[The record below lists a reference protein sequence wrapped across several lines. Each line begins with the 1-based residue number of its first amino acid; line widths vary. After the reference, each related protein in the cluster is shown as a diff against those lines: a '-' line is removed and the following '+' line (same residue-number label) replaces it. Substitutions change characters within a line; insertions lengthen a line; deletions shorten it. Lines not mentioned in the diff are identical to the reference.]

1 MKKTTTSRSDN
12 QTRKANKKVLISVV
26 IAALVLAIGTVV
38 VFAYLSGKSESVNN
52 KFSAD
57 SDPTLTAGESVAVN
71 DSGYTVY
78 IRAAVIVTW
87 QKTES
92 GETLIYATKPSETA
106 DYTITFAN
114 LLGVD
119 ADLVPETWTLGNDG
133 FYYYTSP
140 VANGASTKPLYNS
153 VVLKDTAT
161 VPEGYSLKV
170 EFATQAVQAIGTT
183 DNVGSTTDNAT
194 YAAGTLA
201 VVDAWKVLTAIY
213 TDSAVKGTGTGADVI
228 NAKAKNGIVLI
239 YKGNNVPPAGSGDG
253 ADPIDDVP
261 DDIWG

>member
-1 MKKTTTSRSDN
+1 MKKSTTSHSD
-12 QTRKANKKVLISVV
+12 TSGRRVNKKVLISVV
-26 IAALVLAIGTVV
+26 VAALAVVIGAVA
-38 VFAYLSGKSESVNN
+38 VFAYLSGKSGSVENS
-52 KFSAD
+52 FDSH
-57 SDPTLTAGESVAVN
+57 SDPALTVSTGADSVAVN
-71 DSGYTVY
+71 DSGYSVY

-87 QKTES
+87 QKTDN
-92 GETLIYATKPSETA
+92 GQTLVYATAPSPAT

-114 LLGVD
+114 LLAVD
-119 ADLVPETWTLGNDG
+119 ADLVPGQWTLGNDG

-153 VVLKDTAT
+153 VAVKDTAT

-183 DNVGSTTDNAT
+183 DNAT

-201 VVDAWKVLTAIY
+201 VVDAWDVLTAIY

-253 ADPIDDVP
+253 ADPIDDFP